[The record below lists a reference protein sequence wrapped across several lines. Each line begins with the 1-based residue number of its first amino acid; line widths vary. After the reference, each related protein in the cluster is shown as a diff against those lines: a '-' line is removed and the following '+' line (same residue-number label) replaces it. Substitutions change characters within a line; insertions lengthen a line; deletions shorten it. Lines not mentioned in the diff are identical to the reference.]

1 MTPHNN
7 PAKGFLLYAADE
19 VHLAKLRHKIRVL
32 VEEMTN
38 IPGMKYEVLAAKY
51 NIPLGTVKSR
61 IHRGRAA
68 IERMR
73 TIQKEAEN
81 ESV

>member
-19 VHLAKLRHKIRVL
+19 VHLAKLRHKICIL

-61 IHRGRAA
+61 IHRARKKILQFRATA
-68 IERMR
+68 TGE
-73 TIQKEAEN
+73 
-81 ESV
+81 V